1 MAIFMDR
8 HDLTGFSAQD
18 LAQAHEMDLEIQDEY
33 SVKFMSYWFDDDSKT
48 GFCSAVDTN
57 RYHLKAPGHRAQKNH
72 LRHFGDP
79 AERVAD
85 DEPRGEQGNHDQK
98 TDTQE

>member
-33 SVKFMSYWFDDDSKT
+33 GVKFTSYWFDDDRKT
-48 GFCSAVDTN
+48 GFCLTD
-57 RYHLKAPGHRAQKNH
+57 APDAETAQ
-72 LRHFGDP
+72 
-79 AERVAD
+79 RVHA
-85 DEPRGEQGNHDQK
+85 
-98 TDTQE
+98 

>member
-33 SVKFMSYWFDDDSKT
+33 SVKFMSYWFDDDRKT
-48 GFCSAVDTN
+48 GF
-57 RYHLKAPGHRAQKNH
+57 L
-72 LRHFGDP
+72 LR
-79 AERVAD
+79 R
-85 DEPRGEQGNHDQK
+85 
-98 TDTQE
+98 